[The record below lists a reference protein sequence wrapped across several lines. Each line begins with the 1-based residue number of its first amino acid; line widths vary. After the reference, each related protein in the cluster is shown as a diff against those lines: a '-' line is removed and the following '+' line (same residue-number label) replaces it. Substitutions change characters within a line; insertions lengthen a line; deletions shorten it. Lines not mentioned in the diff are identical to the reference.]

1 MKKIT
6 LLLLLA
12 TLIGFGACKKD
23 NNTATPKTKKELLTA
38 KVWKQTARTITPA
51 IEVDGK
57 LENDLFA
64 HDDACDKDDLYRY
77 KADNTFSYE
86 EGATK
91 CDPTSPDIYDT
102 GTWTFSSDET
112 KLILVYKSN
121 DSYVVNLL
129 ELTESTLKV
138 SSVEDDNG
146 VTYTTTTTYTAQ

>member
-51 IEVDGK
+51 VEVDGK

-102 GTWTFSSDET
+102 GTWTFSADET
-112 KLILVYKSN
+112 KLILLYKSN
-121 DSYVVNLL
+121 NSYVVNLL

-138 SSVEDDNG
+138 SYVEDDNG
-146 VTYTTTTTYTAQ
+146 VTYTTIATYTAQ